1 MPRERRSP
9 MDCQRGEPYN
19 RDMATLSPAESREL
33 RALVD
38 EYRSRCLWFLRI
50 DYYPGTVEEI
60 QRVLDAIQRRGDRS
74 AFQRSAEIKQWL
86 SRPSSAT
93 SAGS

>member
-1 MPRERRSP
+1 MDRS
-9 MDCQRGEPYN
+9 GAGPYN
-19 RDMATLSPAESREL
+19 RGMAALSPAESREL
-33 RALVD
+33 CALVD

-50 DYYPGTVEEI
+50 DYYPGTTEEML
-60 QRVLDAIQRRGDRS
+60 RVLDAIQRGGDRA
-74 AFQRSAEIKQWL
+74 AFQRAAEIKRWL